1 VLTRRINALA
11 PRSPVHWVTTMD
23 ESLAERYGETRFYMT
38 LLVGFATAALLLAA
52 TGLYALLAN
61 SVAQRKAEIGL
72 RMALGA
78 RSSDVI
84 AQVLRRGLA
93 LVVVGIALGVLLALA
108 SGGLIDGLLH
118 GVASDDALV
127 FAAVTAF
134 LAGVALIAVWA
145 PARRAARIDPM
156 QALREE

>member
-1 VLTRRINALA
+1 
-11 PRSPVHWVTTMD
+11 
-23 ESLAERYGETRFYMT
+23 
-38 LLVGFATAALLLAA
+38 LLAA